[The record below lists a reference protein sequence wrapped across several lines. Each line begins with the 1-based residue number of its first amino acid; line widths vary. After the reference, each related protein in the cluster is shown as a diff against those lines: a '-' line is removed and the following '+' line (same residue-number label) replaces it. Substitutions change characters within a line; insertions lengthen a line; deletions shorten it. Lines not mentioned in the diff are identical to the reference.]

1 MNASKEITFLSGFKT
16 YLVSAATIVTAV
28 IAYLDGSQKFSTAIT
43 SVPGALLFL
52 GTGLAALRSALA
64 KIEAKLPAS
73 VDNAINAVVKKA

>member
-1 MNASKEITFLSGFKT
+1 MQSDIKFLSGVKT
-16 YLVSAATIVTAV
+16 YLVAAASVITAV
-28 IAYLDGSQKFSTAIT
+28 VAYLDGSQKFSTAIT

-73 VDNAINAVVKKA
+73 VDAEINKVAKTV